1 MTVEN
6 AERMDGEMTAKRA
19 AKRGNPP
26 VKASAKRTRVAA
38 TDIFRGLIRLIH
50 KRVYHP
56 GERIREQE
64 LADRFGVSRG
74 PVREALRMLE
84 AKGVVRIEPMRGASV
99 ARMSD
104 SEIVE
109 SVDIAAALFALAARQ
124 AAERATPADKAA
136 IRSGIDKLAGL
147 ADADIAPRDFFVET
161 IRAGQIVVEAAR
173 SPQLQ
178 AMIADVRTGWPNI
191 LGALGFTT
199 RRLRR
204 RAADKWLRLADAL
217 ETGRSGVAARLATEV
232 HHDAM
237 RQALKI
243 GF

>member
-1 MTVEN
+1 MK
-6 AERMDGEMTAKRA
+6 AKRA
-19 AKRGNPP
+19 PKNGKPP
-26 VKASAKRTRVAA
+26 MSSGAKRTRVAA
-38 TDIFRGLIRLIH
+38 TDIFRGVIRLIH

-109 SVDIAAALFALAARQ
+109 SVDIAAALFALAAEQ
-124 AAERATPADKAA
+124 AAARATPEERTA
-136 IRSGIDKLAGL
+136 IRKGIAKLAEL
-147 ADADIAPRDFFVET
+147 AHSDIAPRDFFVET
-161 IRAGQIVVEAAR
+161 IRAGQLVVESAH

-178 AMIADVRTGWPNI
+178 AMIADVRAGWPNI
-191 LGALGFTT
+191 LGALGFTS

-204 RAADKWLRLADAL
+204 RAADKWQRLGDAL
-217 ETGRSGVAARLATEV
+217 DAGRSSVAARLAVEV
-232 HHDAM
+232 HQDAM